1 MSHISLTELGNV
13 RGRLESGGCGLA
25 GGGALHFGRAYVLDF
40 AAAGNR
46 GVERGGGI
54 AENVAG
60 STHCGRNLCRR
71 HLAGINVAGS

>member
-1 MSHISLTELGNV
+1 MQPFVYSMWWN
-13 RGRLESGGCGLA
+13 GRWLEPGGCGLA

-60 STHCGRNLCRR
+60 S
-71 HLAGINVAGS
+71 